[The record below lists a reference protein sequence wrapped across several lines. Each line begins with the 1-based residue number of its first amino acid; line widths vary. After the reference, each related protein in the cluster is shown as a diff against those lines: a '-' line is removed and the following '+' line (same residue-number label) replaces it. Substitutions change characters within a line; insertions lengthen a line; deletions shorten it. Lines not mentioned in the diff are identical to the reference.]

1 MLIDTILRSLTA
13 SGTPALI
20 ELIAGSQVVRQL
32 PTEFAEAANRRVD
45 GLLELADGRLLH
57 LEWQS
62 GSDPTMPW
70 RMLWYWLLIKQRHP
84 AQGLEQVVIQFGG
97 AAMADRLEVDRL
109 RFGYRLLPADTLDPA
124 PLLASPSLDDA
135 LLSLVCGACDH
146 PRDLGPRIRA
156 ILHRLNRLDERA
168 RRDALTKLLGLA
180 GLRGATGVVLE
191 EIKIMPVQIDI
202 NADPFLKALV
212 NQGRMEG
219 HLEGRLEGQMEG
231 RDQGLVEG
239 LAATLIR
246 LTERRFGRL
255 PEELAA
261 RIRAA
266 DGSTLELWLDRVL
279 DAPNLE
285 ALFADTAAN

>member
-13 SGTPALI
+13 SGAPALI

-62 GSDPTMPW
+62 GPDPTMPW

-84 AQGLEQVVIQFGG
+84 GLGLAQVVIQLGPG
-97 AAMADRLEVDRL
+97 APMADRLTEDGLTFR
-109 RFGYRLLPADTLDPA
+109 YRVLTAESLDPA
-124 PLLASPSLDDA
+124 GLLASPSLDDA
-135 LLSLVCGACDH
+135 LLSLVFG
-146 PRDLGPRIRA
+146 PREPPANLRPRIRA
-156 ILHRLNRLDERA
+156 ILQRLGRLDERA

-202 NADPFLKALV
+202 DADPYLKALV
-212 NQGRMEG
+212 SQG
-219 HLEGRLEGQMEG
+219 HLEGRI
-231 RDQGLVEG
+231 EG
-239 LAATLIR
+239 LATTLIKQ
-246 LTERRFGRL
+246 TERRFGRL
-255 PEELAA
+255 PEELTA

-266 DGSTLELWLDRVL
+266 DGGTLELWLDRVL
-279 DAPNLE
+279 DAPDLE
-285 ALFADTAAN
+285 TLFAGLNTN